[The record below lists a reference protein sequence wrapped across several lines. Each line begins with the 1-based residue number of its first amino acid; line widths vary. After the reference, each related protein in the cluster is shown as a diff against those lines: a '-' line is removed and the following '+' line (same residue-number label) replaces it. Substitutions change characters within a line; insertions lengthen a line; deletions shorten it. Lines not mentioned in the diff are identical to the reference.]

1 MKITKIEK
9 QKKNASRYSIYV
21 EGEYS
26 FGAYDDTL
34 LKYGLRTGDELSD
47 LQIEEIKNFDEFNY
61 GKKVAYAYL
70 SYKQRSRKEMEKK
83 LKSKKLSDSS
93 VVKII
98 EWLEELKY
106 LNDEY
111 YSKLFI
117 ENKISKKPLGKVM
130 LKMKLGEAGID
141 KELIEKSLSENY
153 PEEKEIEKA
162 RELLRKYM
170 KKVRYKDEADK
181 KSKCFKYLLSRGFT
195 YGIVEEVISETMKS
209 I

>member
-9 QKKNASRYSIYV
+9 QKKNSSRYSIYIDD
-21 EGEYS
+21 EYS

-34 LKYGLRTGDELSD
+34 LKYGLRTGDELSA
-47 LQIEEIKNFDEFNY
+47 LLIEEIKNFDEFNY

-70 SYKQRSRKEMEKK
+70 SYKQRSRKEVEKK
-83 LKSKKLSDSS
+83 LRSKKLSEASI
-93 VVKII
+93 VKIV

-117 ENKISKKPLGKVM
+117 ENKTARKPLGKVM
-130 LKMKLGEAGID
+130 LKRKLGEAGID
-141 KELIEKSLSENY
+141 KELIEKSLMENY
-153 PEEKEIEKA
+153 PEEKELEKA
-162 RELLRKYM
+162 RELLGKYL
-170 KKVRYKDEADK
+170 KKVRYKNETDK

-195 YGIVEEVISETMKS
+195 YGVVEQLISEELKE

>member
-1 MKITKIEK
+1 MRITKIEK
-9 QKKNASRYSIYV
+9 QKKNVSRYSIYL

-47 LQIEEIKNFDEFNY
+47 RKVKEIKNFDEFNY

-70 SYKQRSRKEMEKK
+70 SYKQRSRKEIEKK

-106 LNDEY
+106 LNDEH

-117 ENKISKKPLGKVM
+117 ENKTSKKPIGRVM
-130 LKMKLGEAGID
+130 LKRKLSEAGID
-141 KELIEKSLSENY
+141 KELIEKSLTENY
-153 PEEKEIEKA
+153 SEEKEGEKA
-162 RELLRKYM
+162 GELLDKYM
-170 KKVRYKDEADK
+170 KKVRYKNEADQ

-195 YGIVEEVISETMKS
+195 YGIVEEVIGKVFKS
-209 I
+209 